1 MLLRYLALLFRY
13 LYAIDSTRTI
23 LTTTAMIMTLH
34 LIPILYLLS
43 LTSTVTAKCQSF
55 QPQYLNDRLTEYAF
69 TATQRSFV
77 ASAVV
82 NCSTAPGQTVP
93 GQFTGNE
100 TMRCASNQCY
110 LSVPPDY
117 YVRVNRTL
125 SIAVDAATEE
135 DIFELVRSSFGDAL
149 GRTDLSATGV
159 WPASQAATCIN
170 ESMAAYWS
178 FSPIYSCVE
187 GNLTG
192 CEAGG
197 YPSDGTF
204 VRACGV
210 RGSTTGNRLTGGELS
225 VVMAYGFENQPA
237 PPNAT
242 EDVPATG
249 GSSRGLRAELGI
261 VLPFVVGLVVFL
273 NLGL

>member
-1 MLLRYLALLFRY
+1 M
-13 LYAIDSTRTI
+13 T
-23 LTTTAMIMTLH
+23 MTLH

-100 TMRCASNQCY
+100 TIRCESNQCW
-110 LSVPPDY
+110 LSTPSNY
-117 YVRVNRTL
+117 YIRVNRTL

-135 DIFELVRSSFGDAL
+135 NIFELARPSFGEAL
-149 GRTDLSATGV
+149 RTTDTNATGI
-159 WPASQAATCIN
+159 WPASGASTCIN
-170 ESMAAYWS
+170 ESMAAYWIY
-178 FSPIYSCVE
+178 SPVYSCVE

-204 VRACGV
+204 VRVCGV
-210 RGSTTGNRLTGGELS
+210 RTGTSGNRLAGGVLS
-225 VVMAYGFENQPA
+225 IVQTNGVESQPA

-242 EDVPATG
+242 EDFPATG
-249 GSSRGLRAELGI
+249 GASPGLRAELGVI
-261 VLPFVVGLVVFL
+261 LSFVAGLVVFL